1 METAGEYATDIRTSK
16 KQFEYWKDKM
26 ANKRTFKQDE
36 RFDFV
41 AVDSVPLL
49 EDIAVDQIGEHIGVR
64 QLSAINDEGEIVI
77 HRLDEP
83 YPTECYNHGQMAK

>member
-49 EDIAVDQIGEHIGVR
+49 EDIAVD
-64 QLSAINDEGEIVI
+64 
-77 HRLDEP
+77 
-83 YPTECYNHGQMAK
+83 

>member
-1 METAGEYATDIRTSK
+1 MEEMEAAGEYATDIRTSK

-26 ANKRTFKQDE
+26 ANKRTSKQDE

-49 EDIAVDQIGEHIGVR
+49 EDIAVD
-64 QLSAINDEGEIVI
+64 
-77 HRLDEP
+77 
-83 YPTECYNHGQMAK
+83 